1 MRRREHNQRAHKGKG
16 RAQHL
21 LRGTK
26 GCEEHTMPRHRAPRE
41 AGMLIFSHTLQIGD
55 GCCPASSLKA
65 RPPGCEGR
73 SRPCWARTAL
83 CRVGAPCSPQRSSAD
98 IALIPLGCQLDGLG
112 PAPGGVGTALVCKAA
127 TCCLAGRQQANHQ
140 LPIGQ
145 LAGLLIA
152 RIAIDRP

>member
-1 MRRREHNQRAHKGKG
+1 
-16 RAQHL
+16 
-21 LRGTK
+21 
-26 GCEEHTMPRHRAPRE
+26 
-41 AGMLIFSHTLQIGD
+41 MLIFSHTLQIGD

-152 RIAIDRP
+152 IIEIPVL